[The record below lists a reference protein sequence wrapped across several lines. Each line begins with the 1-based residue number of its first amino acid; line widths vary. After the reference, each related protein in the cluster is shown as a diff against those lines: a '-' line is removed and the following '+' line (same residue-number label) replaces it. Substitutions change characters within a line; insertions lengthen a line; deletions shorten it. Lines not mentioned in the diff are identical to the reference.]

1 MAVGS
6 NVVLSLSNVTSASVE
21 VRYSIV
27 SGGDESGEIV
37 VFDSNNTEVMRT
49 ATFNIIGGTSGSESI
64 VGLPNGARYTAKFY
78 SETEESYSASTV
90 SFTVPMTNK
99 IYGGKNDKARAINIF
114 YGGVAIRSL
123 DSVTGVIR
131 EGGAGIV
138 TGFDPITFVNAVEGK
153 IDNSKTLKYIQTVK
167 YESTYPTHPNT
178 FILIVVYTNNSLITL
193 ETYASRETISDYGIT
208 TKITNDGGADQIDL
222 TPVYSTTYEARKIAK
237 LYGSVNGET
246 KLIHQGF
253 GHLSYT

>member
-6 NVVLSLSNVTSASVE
+6 NVTLALSNITSTSVSIE
-21 VRYSIV
+21 YSIV

-37 VFDSNNTEVMRT
+37 IFDSNLVEVIRT
-49 ATFNIIGGTSGSESI
+49 TTFNIVSGTSDI
-64 VGLPNGARYTAKFY
+64 KVIKGLYNGVSYTAKFY
-78 SETEESYSASTV
+78 SETESDYSASTV
-90 SFTVPMTNK
+90 DFIIPMTNK
-99 IYGGKNDKARAINIF
+99 IYGGKNDKARAINIL
-114 YGGVAIRSL
+114 YGGVTIRSL

-222 TPVYSTTYEARKIAK
+222 TPVYSTTYEARKITK